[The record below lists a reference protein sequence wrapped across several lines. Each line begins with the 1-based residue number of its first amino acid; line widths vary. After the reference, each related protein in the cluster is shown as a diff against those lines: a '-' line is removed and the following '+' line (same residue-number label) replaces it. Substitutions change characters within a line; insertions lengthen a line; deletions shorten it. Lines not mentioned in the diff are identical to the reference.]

1 MNRIFAHPAARLS
14 TCVLIALCLC
24 AIVSTAAAEDTP
36 KLWAGVA
43 KRKVTP
49 PTWVPYLT
57 SSGAGTS
64 RPFEGV
70 HDDLYARALVLED
83 GHRAIAVL
91 AVDSIGYD
99 NAVLGT
105 GRDFTAELRKL
116 IAKGTSLAPDAI
128 MLAASHTHSA
138 PETIGLSPVR
148 DSGRFCQWLEE
159 HLTALA
165 QTVID
170 AWLNRTACE
179 ARFGISQVPG
189 IERYRR
195 IALKA
200 GGTNRRGPL
209 PAPSEVAAPWQLDEQ
224 LGVLYLQRH
233 DGQPLGALL
242 NFTAHPV
249 VAMLLPSVSADYPGA
264 ATRTVEEALPGCV
277 CLFTNGCAGNINP
290 IAVSTSFADADRLG
304 SQLGRAALR
313 LIEAVCTQPPLKRPA
328 VGFASERLE
337 LEPRPAPTVA
347 DAKKAFEQ
355 KPSVANGRLYR
366 LAAKLAQGPPVA
378 EVQMM
383 HVGPVRW
390 LSLPGEPFVETG
402 LALKQA
408 GASFVV
414 GYANGYLGYFPLR
427 RAYDEGDYEVT
438 PGVWS
443 RVAPGS
449 AERLEAAGKQLLTA
463 P

>member
-1 MNRIFAHPAARLS
+1 M
-14 TCVLIALCLC
+14 ALCLC
-24 AIVSTAAAEDTP
+24 AAVVSAAAGQDTP
-36 KLWAGVA
+36 KLLAGA
-43 KRKVTP
+43 AQRKVTP

-70 HDDLYARALVLED
+70 HDDLYARAIVLDD

-91 AVDSIGYD
+91 AVDAIGYD
-99 NAVLGT
+99 NAVLGP
-105 GRDFTAELRKL
+105 GRDFTAELRRLVAQKT
-116 IAKGTSLAPDAI
+116 GLAPGAI

-148 DSGRFCQWLEE
+148 DSGRFCHWLEE
-159 HLTALA
+159 HLAALA
-165 QTVID
+165 QTVIE
-170 AWLNRTACE
+170 AWQGRTACE
-179 ARFGISQVPG
+179 VRFGTSQVPG
-189 IERYRR
+189 MARYRR
-195 IALKA
+195 IALKR
-200 GGTNRRGPL
+200 GGTNRQGPL
-209 PAPSEVAAPWQLDEQ
+209 PAASEVAAPWQLDEQ
-224 LGVLYLQRH
+224 LSVLYLQTPQGR
-233 DGQPLGALL
+233 PLAALL

-249 VAMLLPSVSADYPGA
+249 VAMLLPSISADYPGA

-277 CLFTNGCAGNINP
+277 CLFTNGCAGNINSV
-290 IAVSTSFADADRLG
+290 AVSTSFDDVDRLG
-304 SQLGRAALR
+304 GQLGHAALK
-313 LIEAVCTQPPLKRPA
+313 LIGSLRTQPSLKDPA
-328 VGFASERLE
+328 VGFASQRCE
-337 LEPRPAPTVA
+337 LEPRPAPTLEA
-347 DAKKAFEQ
+347 ARKQFDE
-355 KPSVANGRLYR
+355 KPSAANGRLYR
-366 LAAKLAQGPPVA
+366 LAAKLAEGPPMA

-414 GYANGYLGYFPLR
+414 GYANGYLGYFPIR

-449 AERLEAAGKQLLTA
+449 AERLEAAGKQLLSERM
-463 P
+463 PP